1 MSKGFKKNLILGI
14 RVLSLIL
21 LIFVVSK
28 LTLFG
33 SNAELKVTK
42 PTIKEFS
49 EFSVPVRLR
58 DGKLIKIVLES
69 NKPVLEPY
77 WKTIAEEI
85 KVVINRKTMKTF
97 LITKDHVYR
106 FIIEEIYNQEFLK
119 EYQGIKFSIIR
130 TEFIEDEF
138 KNSL

>member
-21 LIFVVSK
+21 LVFVVSK

-49 EFSVPVRLR
+49 EFSVPVRLI
-58 DGKLIKIVLES
+58 DG
-69 NKPVLEPY
+69 
-77 WKTIAEEI
+77 
-85 KVVINRKTMKTF
+85 
-97 LITKDHVYR
+97 
-106 FIIEEIYNQEFLK
+106 
-119 EYQGIKFSIIR
+119 
-130 TEFIEDEF
+130 
-138 KNSL
+138 